1 VSDAKSSSATGTT
14 GTAES
19 PRPYCGRFAPSPTGP
34 LHFGSLV
41 AAVGSYLDARAAGGR
56 WLLRIE
62 DLDLPRTR
70 PGAEARILA
79 DLESLGF
86 AWDGPVRRQSERSA
100 LYEQALARLQAAG
113 LCFECA
119 CTRSELAALALRP
132 GAAESDEAF
141 HPAACP
147 PRPMGTA
154 SALGR
159 ALRFHVPPGEVCF
172 DDRAQGRVC
181 RDVAM
186 DIGSFVI
193 RRRDGLYAYQF
204 AVVVDDALQG
214 VTHVV
219 RGADLLDSTPRQLL
233 LQRAL
238 GLPASHY
245 LHLPLAVR
253 ADGAK
258 LSKSANA
265 PSLDDRGPAPL
276 LWAVLEFLRQSP
288 PAELAGGPVGE
299 VWAWA
304 TSHWAPQRFAGERA
318 RRVDLADTQGD
329 RRAR

>member
-41 AAVGSYLDARAAGGR
+41 AAAGSFLDARAAGGR

-62 DLDLPRTR
+62 DLDQPRAR
-70 PGAEARILA
+70 PGADARILA

-86 AWDGPVRRQSERSA
+86 AWDGPVLRQSQRSA
-100 LYEQALARLQAAG
+100 AYEGAIARLQSAD

-119 CTRSELAALALRP
+119 CTRSELATLAPRRG
-132 GAAESDEAF
+132 GAEPDEAF
-141 HPAACP
+141 HPATCP
-147 PRPMGTA
+147 PRPIGAA
-154 SALGR
+154 SAPGR
-159 ALRFHVPPGEVCF
+159 ALRFRVPPGEVCF

-181 RDVAM
+181 RDVAK
-186 DIGSFVI
+186 DTGSFVI
-193 RRRDGLYAYQF
+193 RRRDGHYAYQL

-238 GLPASHY
+238 GLPATSY
-245 LHLPLAVR
+245 LHLPLAVC
-253 ADGAK
+253 ADGTK

-265 PSLDDRGPAPL
+265 PSLADCGPGHM
-276 LWAVLEFLRQSP
+276 LWAVLDFLRQSP
-288 PAELAGGPVGE
+288 PAGLAGGPVGE
-299 VWAWA
+299 LWAWA
-304 TSHWAPQRFAGERA
+304 TSHWEPQRFAGERA
-318 RRVDLADTQGD
+318 RRINEQRLHGD
-329 RRAR
+329 RGAR

>member
-1 VSDAKSSSATGTT
+1 MSDAKSSSATGTT

-19 PRPYCGRFAPSPTGP
+19 PRSYCGRFAPSPTGS

-41 AAVGSYLDARAAGGR
+41 AAAGSFLDARAAGGQ

-62 DLDLPRTR
+62 DLDPPRTR

-86 AWDGPVRRQSERSA
+86 AWDGPVQRQSQRSA
-100 LYEQALARLQAAG
+100 LYGQAIARLQAHG

-119 CTRSELAALALRP
+119 CTRAELAAFAPRH
-132 GAAESDEAF
+132 GRAEPDEAF
-141 HPAACP
+141 HPAVCP
-147 PRPMGTA
+147 SRPMGA
-154 SALGR
+154 VCAPGL
-159 ALRFHVPPGEVCF
+159 ALRFRVPPGDVCF
-172 DDRAQGRVC
+172 DDRAQGRTC
-181 RDVAM
+181 RDVAS
-186 DIGSFVI
+186 DVGSFVI
-193 RRRDGLYAYQF
+193 RRRDGLYAYQL

-238 GLPASHY
+238 GLPAVRY

-253 ADGAK
+253 ADGSK
-258 LSKSANA
+258 LSKSADA
-265 PSLDDRGPAPL
+265 PSLGNCGPGQL
-276 LWAVLEFLRQSP
+276 LWAVLDFLRQSP

-299 VWAWA
+299 LWGWA
-304 TSHWAPQRFAGERA
+304 TSHWQPQRFAGERA
-318 RRVDLADTQGD
+318 RRVDE
-329 RRAR
+329 